1 MKKLLVLSAVI
12 ALSTTIT
19 FAATTN
25 LKSSFKNAI
34 KQDIQSV
41 KNDVNSQNKAL
52 KEAVKKDIQNSAN
65 AKTSAA
71 QAKKAEK
78 IKQIDSKLTSLNK
91 ELASVKANKQITET
105 ERTLRVN
112 SLERQIRFY
121 NEQKKALN

>member
-19 FAATTN
+19 FAATSSLKTN
-25 LKSSFKNAI
+25 FKNAV
-34 KQDIQSV
+34 KQDIQTV
-41 KNDVNSQNKAL
+41 KKDVNSQNKAL
-52 KEAVKKDIQNSAN
+52 KEAVKKDVQNSAN

-71 QAKKAEK
+71 QTKKAEK

-91 ELASVKANKQITET
+91 ELATVKANKQITET
-105 ERTLRVN
+105 ERTLKVN